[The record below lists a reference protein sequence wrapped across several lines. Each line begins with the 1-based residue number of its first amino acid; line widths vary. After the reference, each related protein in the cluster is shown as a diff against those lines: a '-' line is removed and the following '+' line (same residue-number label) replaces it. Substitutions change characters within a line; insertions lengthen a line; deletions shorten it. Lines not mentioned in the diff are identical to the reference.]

1 VTVPLQ
7 VLLVEDS
14 ADDAALLARAFA
26 RSGWAPTCER
36 VETEAALRT
45 ALGRSTFDVAVS
57 DWVLPSFSGMAALAI
72 VQAQAPDVPVI
83 ICSGKIDEEMAVAA
97 LRAGAKDFVT
107 KGNLARLAPA
117 VTRELR
123 ETAARRERRRA
134 DEELQRFR
142 SELTRAR
149 RLEEAGTVASQVAHD
164 VRNLLTPLLLYP
176 EQIRRQLDAE
186 HPAQALCQRL
196 STGLG
201 RLSDVIEDMLTMGR
215 RGRLSTEP
223 TNLNNVVLDALDGL
237 RDPPPTLAVNLDL
250 APELP
255 SVSGAPGQL
264 GRALANLLTNAREAM
279 HDRGVL
285 SVRTAPAELA
295 APKGLLPAGLHAV
308 VEVADTG
315 CGIPADQLDRVFEP
329 FFTTKGGGVRS
340 GSGLGLAIV
349 QAIVTDHGG
358 TVAVTSQLGLGT
370 RFTISIPA
378 T

>member
-1 VTVPLQ
+1 VTAPLR
-7 VLLVEDS
+7 VLLVEDCE
-14 ADDAALLARAFA
+14 DDAALLERAFA
-26 RSGWAPTCER
+26 RAGWAPTCER
-36 VETEAALRT
+36 VDTEAALRA
-45 ALGRSTFDVAVS
+45 ALGRRIYDVVIS
-57 DWVLPSFSGMAALAI
+57 DWVLPGFSGMAALAV
-72 VQAQAPDVPVI
+72 VQALAPEVPFIV
-83 ICSGKIDEEMAVAA
+83 CSGKIDEEMAVAA
-97 LRAGAKDFVT
+97 LRAGAKDFLT

-123 ETAARRERRRA
+123 EAAARRERRRA
-134 DEELQRFR
+134 DDELQRVR

-176 EQIRRQLDAE
+176 DQIRKQLDAE

-215 RGRLSTEP
+215 RGRLSLEP
-223 TNLNNVVLDALDGL
+223 TNLNNVVMDALDGL
-237 RDPPPTLAVNLDL
+237 RDPPPTLALNLDL
-250 APELP
+250 SPDLP
-255 SVSGAPGQL
+255 CVSGAPGQL

-285 SVRTAPAELA
+285 TVRTSPLELPAARGLLA
-295 APKGLLPAGLHAV
+295 AGRHAV

-315 CGIPADQLDRVFEP
+315 CGIPADQLERVFEP
-329 FFTTKGGGVRS
+329 FFTTKDGGARS

-349 QAIVTDHGG
+349 QAIVADHGG
-358 TVAVTSQLGLGT
+358 EVAVTSRLGLGT
-370 RFTISIPA
+370 RFTIAIPA
-378 T
+378 S

>member
-1 VTVPLQ
+1 
-7 VLLVEDS
+7 VLLVEDC
-14 ADDAALLARAFA
+14 ADDAALLERAFA
-26 RSGWAPTCER
+26 RAGWAPECER
-36 VETEAALRT
+36 VETEPALRAALAR
-45 ALGRSTFDVAVS
+45 GSFDLVVS
-57 DWVLPSFSGMAALAI
+57 DWVLPAFSGMAALAL
-72 VQAQAPDVPVI
+72 VQAEAPDLPFIV
-83 ICSGKIDEEMAVAA
+83 CSGKIDEEMAVAA

-123 ETAARRERRRA
+123 EAEARRARRRA
-134 DEELQRFR
+134 DEELRR
-142 SELTRAR
+142 VTSELARAR

-176 EQIRRQLDAE
+176 DQLRRHLDPD
-186 HPAQALCQRL
+186 HPALPVCQRL

-215 RGRLSTEP
+215 RGRLCLEP
-223 TNLNNVVLDALDGL
+223 TNLNSVVLDALDGL
-237 RDPPPTLAVNLDL
+237 RDPPATLAVNLDL
-250 APELP
+250 SPDLP
-255 SVSGAPGQL
+255 FVAGAAGQL
-264 GRALANLLTNAREAM
+264 GRAVTNLLTNAREAM

-285 SVRTAPAELA
+285 TVRTTPLELA
-295 APKGLLPAGLHAV
+295 APKGLLAAGQHAV

-315 CGIPADQLDRVFEP
+315 CGIAPDRLERVFEP
-329 FFTTKGGGVRS
+329 FFTTKEGGARS

-349 QAIVTDHGG
+349 QAIVSDHGG
-358 TVAVTSQLGLGT
+358 AVSVTSHVGLGT

>member
-1 VTVPLQ
+1 VTLPLE

-14 ADDAALLARAFA
+14 ADDAALLERALARG
-26 RSGWAPTCER
+26 GWQPSCER
-36 VETEAALRT
+36 VETEAALRAT
-45 ALGRSTFDVAVS
+45 LRARTFDLVVS
-57 DWVLPSFSGMAALAI
+57 DWVLPSFSGMAALAV
-72 VQAQAPDVPVI
+72 VQGEAPDVPVI

-123 ETAARRERRRA
+123 EAAARRERLRA
-134 DEELQRFR
+134 DGELRRLTAELAR
-142 SELTRAR
+142 SR

-215 RGRLSTEP
+215 RGRLSVEP

-237 RDPPPTLAVNLDL
+237 REPPPTLAVNLDL
-250 APELP
+250 CPELP

-264 GRALANLLTNAREAM
+264 GRALANLFTNAREAM

-285 SVRTAPAELA
+285 TVRTAPIELA
-295 APKGLLPAGLHAV
+295 APRGLLPAGRHAI

-315 CGIPADQLDRVFEP
+315 CGIPSDQLDRVFEP
-329 FFTTKGGGVRS
+329 FFTTKGDGERS

-349 QAIVTDHGG
+349 LAIVTDHGG
-358 TVAVTSQLGLGT
+358 AVEVTSQLGLGT

>member
-1 VTVPLQ
+1 VTAPLH

-14 ADDAALLARAFA
+14 GDDAALLERAFA
-26 RSGWAPTCER
+26 RAGWAPTCER
-36 VETEAALRT
+36 VETEAALRA
-45 ALGRSTFDVAVS
+45 ALGRRTFDVVVS
-57 DWVLPSFSGMAALAI
+57 DWVLPGFSGMAALAV
-72 VQAQAPDVPVI
+72 VQAEAPDVPFIV
-83 ICSGKIDEEMAVAA
+83 CSGKIDEEMAVAA

-123 ETAARRERRRA
+123 EAEARRERRRA
-134 DEELQRFR
+134 DEELHRVR
-142 SELTRAR
+142 SELIRAR

-176 EQIRRQLDAE
+176 DQLRRQLDAD
-186 HPAQALCQRL
+186 HPAQVVCQRL

-215 RGRLSTEP
+215 RGRLSLEP
-223 TNLNNVVLDALDGL
+223 TNLNSVVLDALDGL
-237 RDPPPTLAVNLDL
+237 RDPPPTLAMNLDL
-250 APELP
+250 CPDLP
-255 SVSGAPGQL
+255 FVSGAPGQL

-285 SVRTAPAELA
+285 TVRTSPLELGAPRGLLA
-295 APKGLLPAGLHAV
+295 AGRHAV

-315 CGIPADQLDRVFEP
+315 CGIPPERLDRVFEP
-329 FFTTKGGGVRS
+329 FFTTKEGGASS

-358 TVAVTSQLGLGT
+358 AVAVTSQIGLGT